1 MKKTNENII
10 ATIFGLLIAFLP
22 FILVALLLIP
32 LTMWTDRTLDFWCTQ
47 WSGHF
52 VNIPTWLSFLVTIIG
67 NGIMFV
73 LNIVSEI
80 VRLCI

>member
-1 MKKTNENII
+1 MKESAKNII
-10 ATIFGLLIAFLP
+10 ATILGLLITLSP
-22 FILVALLLIP
+22 FVLLIP

-52 VNIPTWLSFLVTIIG
+52 VDIPTWLSFLATVIG
-67 NGIMFV
+67 NGIMFI

-80 VRLCI
+80 TRLCI

>member
-1 MKKTNENII
+1 MKESTKNIV
-10 ATIFGLLIAFLP
+10 ATITGLLIGLFP
-22 FILVALLLIP
+22 FIFVALLLIS

-47 WSGHF
+47 WSGHI
-52 VNIPTWLSFLVTIIG
+52 VNVPTWLSFLATIIG
-67 NGIMFV
+67 NGIMFI